1 LQKRHSFRSLLHNA
15 DKGQPTEEGIAA
27 VGNIQKGLTCLLLI
41 GSAASTF
48 ISFTAQAEGNGVI
61 VLNRDVQPIP
71 IGRSGGK
78 DPYPTTVN
86 ANPSAR
92 INQAMASTEL
102 DDGDFAAIA
111 SGSSIRSNIV
121 TPNSNV
127 PGLNTLTNPN
137 GMPGMSAGHGGG
149 SGGSISNTVNRA
161 MSTGLAPLTRMAGGQ

>member
-1 LQKRHSFRSLLHNA
+1 M
-15 DKGQPTEEGIAA
+15 
-27 VGNIQKGLTCLLLI
+27 GNLNKGLTCLLLI

-48 ISFTAQAEGNGVI
+48 ISFNVQAEGNGVI

-111 SGSSIRSNIV
+111 SGSSIRS
-121 TPNSNV
+121 TMSTTTGSLPGTNV
-127 PGLNTLTNPN
+127 LTNPN
-137 GMPGMSAGHGGG
+137 GLPGMSSGHGGG
-149 SGGSISNTVNRA
+149 GGSSISNTVNRA
-161 MSTGLAPLTRMAGGQ
+161 MGAGLAPLTRMAGGQ

>member
-1 LQKRHSFRSLLHNA
+1 M
-15 DKGQPTEEGIAA
+15 
-27 VGNIQKGLTCLLLI
+27 GNLNKSMTCLLLI
-41 GSAASTF
+41 GSAASAL
-48 ISFTAQAEGNGVI
+48 ISFNVQAEGNGVI

-71 IGRSGGK
+71 IGRNGGK

-92 INQAMASTEL
+92 VNQTLSSTEL
-102 DDGDFAAIA
+102 NDGDFASVA
-111 SGSSIRSNIV
+111 SGSSIRGNIS
-121 TPNSNV
+121 TPNSNL
-127 PGLNTLTNPN
+127 PGMNTLTTPN

>member
-1 LQKRHSFRSLLHNA
+1 
-15 DKGQPTEEGIAA
+15 
-27 VGNIQKGLTCLLLI
+27 VGNLNKGLTCLLLI

-48 ISFTAQAEGNGVI
+48 ISFNVQAEGNGVI

-111 SGSSIRSNIV
+111 SGSSIRS
-121 TPNSNV
+121 TMSTTTGSLPGTNV
-127 PGLNTLTNPN
+127 LTNPN
-137 GMPGMSAGHGGG
+137 GLPGMSSGHGGG
-149 SGGSISNTVNRA
+149 GGSSISNTVNRA
-161 MSTGLAPLTRMAGGQ
+161 MGAGLAPLTRMAGGQ